1 MMISASTQLSRTS
14 RGFSLVELMVA
25 LALGLVM
32 IGAVVTV
39 FVSNQQGANIKQELD
54 RAQEAFRF
62 ASHTIMRV
70 VQQGEIQAPQSSQD
84 LLVVEVSPAA
94 GHRDCVGRTIGAGFI
109 HTTNTFFI
117 DAAGQLQCRVVSVS
131 SVAANN
137 TTEVVT
143 IVTGLDATRTAF
155 TFGTPSVGSTGY
167 WSDNALW
174 VLPPGNPPINWTNVR
189 SVRVRL
195 AMQSGGD
202 AIGPTALFSATMRC
216 GGLDSC

>member
-70 VQQGEIQAPQSSQD
+70 VQQGEIQAPQPSTQD
-84 LLVVEVSPAA
+84 LLVVEVSPAV

-117 DAAGQLQCRVVSVS
+117 DAAGQLQCLSL
-131 SVAANN
+131 
-137 TTEVVT
+137 
-143 IVTGLDATRTAF
+143 IH
-155 TFGTPSVGSTGY
+155 
-167 WSDNALW
+167 
-174 VLPPGNPPINWTNVR
+174 I
-189 SVRVRL
+189 
-195 AMQSGGD
+195 
-202 AIGPTALFSATMRC
+202 
-216 GGLDSC
+216 

>member
-39 FVSNQQGANIKQELD
+39 FVSNQESARIKQELD

-84 LLVVEVSPAA
+84 LLVVEVSPAV

-131 SVAANN
+131 TVPANN

-143 IVTGLDATRTAF
+143 IVTGLDAARTAF
-155 TFGTPSVGSTGY
+155 TFGTPSIGSTGY

-174 VLPPGNPPINWTNVR
+174 VLPPGNPPINWANVR
-189 SVRVRL
+189 SVRVHL
-195 AMQSGGD
+195 AMQSGGE